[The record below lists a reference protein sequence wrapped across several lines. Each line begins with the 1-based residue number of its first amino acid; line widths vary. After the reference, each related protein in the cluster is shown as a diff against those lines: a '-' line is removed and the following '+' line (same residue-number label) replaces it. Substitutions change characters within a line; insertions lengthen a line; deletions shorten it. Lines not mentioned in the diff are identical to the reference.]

1 MSLDKDQHLTLLLKC
16 YGPDIKWTC
25 TVLFPFLPFLSYIL
39 PSAKWWNYQTKTMW
53 WVYLL
58 FCLLSWNN
66 NICEKLTVPPGSTDP
81 WSRGQWRRSTA
92 VIKNFRCGKF
102 AAGVKIRHAV
112 FCFMKYF
119 NPRVFQS
126 LLTFESV
133 KSLWKHNERKQLK
146 FHLIYSVLRISQC
159 VSR

>member
-1 MSLDKDQHLTLLLKC
+1 MNMHCPISS
-16 YGPDIKWTC
+16 P
-25 TVLFPFLPFLSYIL
+25 P
-39 PSAKWWNYQTKTMW
+39 PSSAI
-53 WVYLL
+53 
-58 FCLLSWNN
+58 FCLVPSGE
-66 NICEKLTVPPGSTDP
+66 IIKLKPCREFFCFVCCRGTTIFVKRLQCRLEVLTPGAATKP
-81 WSRGQWRRSTA
+81 WLCREQWRWSTA

-102 AAGVKIRHAV
+102 ASGVRIRHAVVNKNV

-133 KSLWKHNERKQLK
+133 KSLWKHNERKQFK